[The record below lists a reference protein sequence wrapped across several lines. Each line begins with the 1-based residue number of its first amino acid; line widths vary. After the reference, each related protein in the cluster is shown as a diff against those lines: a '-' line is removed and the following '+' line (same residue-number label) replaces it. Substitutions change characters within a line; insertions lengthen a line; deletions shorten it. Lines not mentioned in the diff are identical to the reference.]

1 MRILLSLV
9 VAIAFQAAD
18 AKTPKPAVPKE
29 PVAEAVKHAGDICK
43 ATGGF
48 GRVFGRG
55 YGHVDATADDDW
67 APFEKLTIETGAIAA
82 VAPFRG
88 SGDTL
93 EDDVAHAEHFLK
105 ALDKAVTAKGHFK
118 HREASGNAVR
128 FSSGKDAGSGITL
141 QFRQEQDQIVANCAG
156 G

>member
-1 MRILLSLV
+1 L
-9 VAIAFQAAD
+9 
-18 AKTPKPAVPKE
+18 
-29 PVAEAVKHAGDICK
+29 
-43 ATGGF
+43 
-48 GRVFGRG
+48 GRG
-55 YGHVDATADDDW
+55 DGHVDATASDDW
-67 APFEKLTIETGAIAA
+67 APFEKLTIEAGAFAA

-118 HREASGNAVR
+118 HRETSGNAVR
-128 FSSGKDAGSGITL
+128 FTSGKEAGSGVTL
-141 QFRQEQDQIVANCAG
+141 QLRQEEDQIVAICAG